1 MQYPKNIWQH
11 SVGIV
16 SRGRQLVSKFT
27 AYIFNLL
34 HVASKRSISTCMH
47 IVADDNI
54 FRCDIICRYRLWER
68 GHRMA
73 IRLYSIGLDLIDKRA
88 FIYANT
94 GKFSIYCVY
103 LNRVLKTKLHNLS
116 RIWKSFIKSETTSSQ
131 FASSHY
137 VHVLTFLF
145 ALNEL
150 FVDQSLSPLLSN
162 IHWLTFWRVNISIM
176 RQAYK
181 SSFSS

>member
-1 MQYPKNIWQH
+1 MHAYCRRRQYIQMRHNMSLQIMRTRPSNGNQIIFHWFRFDWQAGFH
-11 SVGIV
+11 
-16 SRGRQLVSKFT
+16 L
-27 AYIFNLL
+27 
-34 HVASKRSISTCMH
+34 C
-47 IVADDNI
+47 
-54 FRCDIICRYRLWER
+54 
-68 GHRMA
+68 
-73 IRLYSIGLDLIDKRA
+73 
-88 FIYANT
+88 T
-94 GKFSIYCVY
+94 GQFSIYCVY
-103 LNRVLKTKLHNLS
+103 LNRVLKAKLHNLS

>member
-54 FRCDIICRYRLWER
+54 FRCDMICRYRLWER

-150 FVDQSLSPLLSN
+150 FVDQSWSRLLSN